1 MPLVVKTPAI
11 TLRSL
16 ARGDVDAVLA
26 LWGRSDVAGS
36 QPDTPA
42 ALLGFLAHDPELF
55 VVAENEA
62 GIVGT
67 LIGGWDGWRGNMYRL
82 AVDPAHRRRGI
93 ARALVREVEVRM
105 RARGARRVTALVLY
119 DHDWATAFWTAVGYP
134 VDETIQRH
142 VRNV

>member
-1 MPLVVKTPAI
+1 MTNAQVTMRPFERADA
-11 TLRSL
+11 S
-16 ARGDVDAVLA
+16 AVLA
-26 LWGRSDVAGS
+26 MWARADVEGS
-36 QPDTPA
+36 QPDSVD
-42 ALLGFLAHDPELF
+42 ALLRRGERDGDLF

-93 ARALVREVEVRM
+93 ARALVREVEIRM
-105 RARGARRVTALVLY
+105 HAKGARRITALVLRQHP
-119 DHDWATAFWTAVGYP
+119 DAVAFWSAVGYP
-134 VDETIQRH
+134 ADETIQRH